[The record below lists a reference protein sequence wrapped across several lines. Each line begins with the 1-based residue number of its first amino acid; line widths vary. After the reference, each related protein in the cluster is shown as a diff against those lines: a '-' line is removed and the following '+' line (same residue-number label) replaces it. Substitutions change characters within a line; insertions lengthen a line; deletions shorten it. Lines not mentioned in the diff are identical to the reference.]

1 MVIGLT
7 GAIGSGKSTV
17 SRLFSEAGFAI
28 VDCDAISRGL
38 DTSRKYI
45 NAVREAFGDGVIDMT
60 GGEAKIDR
68 KALAEIVFSSPE
80 AKKKLEDIAH
90 PMILDTVYRRVDAA
104 REQKK
109 DVVIDAPLLFE
120 SGLDD
125 ICDFTVGVVT
135 DEKLRFERAMKRGGI
150 TEDNL
155 RRRIE
160 LQPKNEF
167 YASRC
172 DYIIENDGTADDLR
186 VAFRKLLSSV
196 GKGGI
201 NDG

>member
-17 SRLFSEAGFAI
+17 SRLFFEAGFAI

-38 DTSRKYI
+38 DKSRKYI

-120 SGLDD
+120 TGLDK
-125 ICDFTVGVVT
+125 ICDVTVGVVA
-135 DEKLRFERAMKRGGI
+135 DEKIRFERAMKRGGI
-150 TEDNL
+150 TEENL
-155 RRRIE
+155 SRRIM
-160 LQPKNEF
+160 LQPKNAF
-167 YASRC
+167 YASKC
-172 DYIIENDGTADDLR
+172 NYIIENNGTADDLR
-186 VAFRKLLSSV
+186 VAFRKLLSSARR
-196 GKGGI
+196 GG
-201 NDG
+201 NK

>member
-38 DTSRKYI
+38 DKSRKYI

-80 AKKKLEDIAH
+80 AKKKLEGIAH
-90 PMILDTVYRRVDAA
+90 PMILDTVYRTVAAA

-120 SGLDD
+120 AGLDK
-125 ICDFTVGVVT
+125 ICDVTVGVVA
-135 DEKLRFERAMKRGGI
+135 DEKIRFERAMKRGGI
-150 TEDNL
+150 TEENL
-155 RRRIE
+155 SRRIM
-160 LQPKNEF
+160 LQPKNAF
-167 YASRC
+167 YVSKC
-172 DYIIENDGTADDLR
+172 NYIIENNGTADDLR

>member
-38 DTSRKYI
+38 DKSRKYI

-120 SGLDD
+120 AGLDK
-125 ICDFTVGVVT
+125 ICDVTVGVVA
-135 DEKLRFERAMKRGGI
+135 DEKIRFERAMKRGGI
-150 TEDNL
+150 TEENL
-155 RRRIE
+155 SRRIM
-160 LQPKNEF
+160 LQPENEF
-167 YASRC
+167 YASKC
-172 DYIIENDGTADDLR
+172 NYIIENNGTADDLR

>member
-38 DTSRKYI
+38 DKSRKYI

-90 PMILDTVYRRVDAA
+90 PMILDTVYRTVAAA

-120 SGLDD
+120 AGLDK
-125 ICDFTVGVVT
+125 ICDVTVGVVT
-135 DEKLRFERAMKRGGI
+135 DEKIRFERAMKRGGI
-150 TEDNL
+150 TEENL
-155 RRRIE
+155 SRRIM
-160 LQPKNEF
+160 LQPKNAF
-167 YASRC
+167 YVSKC
-172 DYIIENDGTADDLR
+172 NYIIENNGTADDLR

>member
-1 MVIGLT
+1 
-7 GAIGSGKSTV
+7 
-17 SRLFSEAGFAI
+17 
-28 VDCDAISRGL
+28 
-38 DTSRKYI
+38 
-45 NAVREAFGDGVIDMT
+45 MT

-120 SGLDD
+120 AGLDK
-125 ICDFTVGVVT
+125 ICDVTVGVVA
-135 DEKLRFERAMKRGGI
+135 DEKIRFERAMKRGGI
-150 TEDNL
+150 TEENL
-155 RRRIE
+155 SRRIM

-167 YASRC
+167 YASKC
-172 DYIIENDGTADDLR
+172 NYIIENNGTADDLR

>member
-38 DTSRKYI
+38 DKSRKYI

-104 REQKK
+104 REHKK

-120 SGLDD
+120 TGLDK
-125 ICDFTVGVVT
+125 ICDVTVGVVA
-135 DEKLRFERAMKRGGI
+135 DEKIRFERAMKRGGI
-150 TEDNL
+150 TEENL
-155 RRRIE
+155 SRRIM

-167 YASRC
+167 YASKC
-172 DYIIENDGTADDLR
+172 NYIIENNGTADDLR

>member
-38 DTSRKYI
+38 DKSRKYI

-68 KALAEIVFSSPE
+68 KALAEIVFLSPE

-90 PMILDTVYRRVDAA
+90 PMILDTVYRTVDAA

-120 SGLDD
+120 AGLDK
-125 ICDFTVGVVT
+125 ICDVTVGVVA
-135 DEKLRFERAMKRGGI
+135 DEKIRFERAMKRGGI
-150 TEDNL
+150 TEENL
-155 RRRIE
+155 SRRIM

-167 YASRC
+167 YASKC
-172 DYIIENDGTADDLR
+172 NYIIENNGTADDLR

>member
-38 DTSRKYI
+38 DKSRKYK
-45 NAVREAFGDGVIDMT
+45 NAVREAFGDCVIDMT

-120 SGLDD
+120 AGLDK
-125 ICDFTVGVVT
+125 ICDVTVGVVA
-135 DEKLRFERAMKRGGI
+135 DEKIRFERAMKRGGI
-150 TEDNL
+150 TEENL
-155 RRRIE
+155 SRRIM

-167 YASRC
+167 YASKC
-172 DYIIENDGTADDLR
+172 NYIIENNGTADDLR

>member
-38 DTSRKYI
+38 DAEPKYI
-45 NAVREAFGDGVIDMT
+45 RAVREAFGDGVIDMA
-60 GGEAKIDR
+60 GGTARISRKELAELAFASTEAKR
-68 KALAEIVFSSPE
+68 KIES
-80 AKKKLEDIAH
+80 IAH
-90 PMILDTVYRRVDAA
+90 PIILGIVYERVDAA
-104 REQKK
+104 KKLKK
-109 DVVIDAPLLFE
+109 DIVIDAPLLFE
-120 SGLDD
+120 SGLDG
-125 ICDFTVGVVT
+125 ICDVTVGVVA

-150 TEDNL
+150 TEENL
-155 RRRIE
+155 RRRME

-167 YASRC
+167 YTSKC
-172 DYIIENDGTADDLR
+172 NYIIENNGTADDLR
-186 VAFRKLLSSV
+186 TAFLALLSSV
-196 GKGGI
+196 GKGGM